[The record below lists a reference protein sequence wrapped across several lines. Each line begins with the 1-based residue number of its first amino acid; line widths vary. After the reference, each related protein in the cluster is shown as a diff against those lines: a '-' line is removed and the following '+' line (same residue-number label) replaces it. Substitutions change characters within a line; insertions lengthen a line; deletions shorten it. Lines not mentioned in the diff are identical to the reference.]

1 MQVKVLGLHGMGV
14 NSEVFASHSGEF
26 LSLSQTQLYVGLQ
39 TNATSKPISALY
51 YPHITNS
58 TLSMLVYSVTHRQ
71 ELQIIMR
78 VLICA
83 GIPRLQLKG

>member
-1 MQVKVLGLHGMGV
+1 
-14 NSEVFASHSGEF
+14 
-26 LSLSQTQLYVGLQ
+26 
-39 TNATSKPISALY
+39 
-51 YPHITNS
+51 
-58 TLSMLVYSVTHRQ
+58 MLVYSVTYRQ